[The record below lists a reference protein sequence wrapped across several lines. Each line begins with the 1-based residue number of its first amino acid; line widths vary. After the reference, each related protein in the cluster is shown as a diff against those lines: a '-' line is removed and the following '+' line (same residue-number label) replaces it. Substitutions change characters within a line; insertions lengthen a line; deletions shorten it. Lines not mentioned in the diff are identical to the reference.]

1 METGHMVMKGYLRE
15 HGLAPDVDVQY
26 IYLDSQASIAEAVQ
40 KGEVDLGFVNS
51 GYGYVA
57 EGNGLKVAFHAG
69 DFVEGFPCCRQST
82 SGKALAEKKDALI
95 KFEIAALRAYE
106 IYENDHAKTI
116 EVLSAYSGQ
125 DAAYTEAVMY
135 GTDAYRNAMI
145 VSLNPNR
152 KKVLDFYETM
162 KLNGDID
169 ANTPV
174 DMADHIDTTV
184 YETALQTLAE
194 READNTL
201 WQELILEAKETN
213 DD

>member
-1 METGHMVMKGYLRE
+1 
-15 HGLAPDVDVQY
+15 
-26 IYLDSQASIAEAVQ
+26 
-40 KGEVDLGFVNS
+40 
-51 GYGYVA
+51 
-57 EGNGLKVAFHAG
+57 
-69 DFVEGFPCCRQST
+69 
-82 SGKALAEKKDALI
+82 
-95 KFEIAALRAYE
+95 
-106 IYENDHAKTI
+106 
-116 EVLSAYSGQ
+116 
-125 DAAYTEAVMY
+125 
-135 GTDAYRNAMI
+135 
-145 VSLNPNR
+145 
-152 KKVLDFYETM
+152 M

>member
-1 METGHMVMKGYLRE
+1 
-15 HGLAPDVDVQY
+15 
-26 IYLDSQASIAEAVQ
+26 
-40 KGEVDLGFVNS
+40 
-51 GYGYVA
+51 
-57 EGNGLKVAFHAG
+57 
-69 DFVEGFPCCRQST
+69 
-82 SGKALAEKKDALI
+82 
-95 KFEIAALRAYE
+95 
-106 IYENDHAKTI
+106 
-116 EVLSAYSGQ
+116 
-125 DAAYTEAVMY
+125 MY

-162 KLNGDID
+162 KLNGYID

>member
-1 METGHMVMKGYLRE
+1 MIWYVNAN
-15 HGLAPDVDVQY
+15 APR
-26 IYLDSQASIAEAVQ
+26 
-40 KGEVDLGFVNS
+40 
-51 GYGYVA
+51 